1 MAITKK
7 DIWNAF
13 RIRTGY
19 RKVALPEAKALI
31 GQSATRYWLKNGW
44 LREVRKGDVLSVEL
58 TKAGINNLENGIQKH
73 LENHPEDR
81 KELRSFPQRLEIPL
95 VFVEYV

>member
-1 MAITKK
+1 MAITKA

-19 RKVALPEAKALI
+19 RKVAVPEAKALI
-31 GQSATRYWLKNGW
+31 GGSALRYWTGQGW
-44 LREVRKGDVLSVEL
+44 LRQVRKGDIVSVEL
-58 TKAGINNLENGIQKH
+58 TKAGVSNLETGIQKH

-81 KELRSFPQRLEIPL
+81 KGLRFFPQRLEVPL